1 MQSLESQFYAFIV
14 TVLIGLI
21 MGICYDFYR
30 VIKGIIRPRKFFVYM
45 GDLLFWVVSTLI
57 VFFMLLIGNW
67 GELRFYVIVG
77 ALVGALL
84 YFKLLSH
91 SVVDVLVNVF
101 SFIRKTINLVFRA
114 IRFTWFLITYPLFI
128 LKNIII
134 IPVGLLGRAWTGASA
149 LTGRIVKRLITGPVK
164 RKARSVKASVKQKLR
179 ALLVKKD

>member
-14 TVLIGLI
+14 TVLIGII

-30 VIKGIIRPRKFFVYM
+30 VTKGIIHPRKFFVYL

-67 GELRFYVIVG
+67 GEFRFYVLVG

-84 YFKLLSH
+84 YYKILSH
-91 SVVDVLVNVF
+91 FVIDLLVNSF

-114 IRFTWFLITYPLFI
+114 IKFTWFLITYPLFI

-134 IPVGLLGRAWTGASA
+134 IPVGLLGRAWSGITTF
-149 LTGRIVKRLITGPVK
+149 TGRHIERLITGPVK
-164 RKARSVKASVKQKLR
+164 RQVRSVKTSVKQKLR
-179 ALLVKKD
+179 SLFVKKD